1 MTEEPT
7 LRLYSVTLTAWRPE
21 NDAPQVAMHNMVAL
35 LAGDGGPEEE
45 VTRAT
50 RELFPV
56 PMVGEIIKPFGQRLP
71 RGCLLAPSG

>member
-1 MTEEPT
+1 
-7 LRLYSVTLTAWRPE
+7 
-21 NDAPQVAMHNMVAL
+21 MHNMVAL